1 MDLVAEK
8 KDSDSEN
15 HNSYARALIDS
26 TSDTNTNTNT
36 KEAADDE
43 TQARELRA
51 GLHPLKVFSFL
62 FFDPINSGGMNSVDL
77 ILFMFLLLE

>member
-26 TSDTNTNTNT
+26 TTDINP
-36 KEAADDE
+36 KEAAADE

-51 GLHPLKVFSFL
+51 GLHPLKVF
-62 FFDPINSGGMNSVDL
+62 FFFPILWSDQFWVLSLSVSISVDL
-77 ILFMFLLLE
+77 IVLCFDY